1 MGFGDASAKDKKA
14 AAAKA
19 KDEAAKAAAE
29 DAAWAETDKGNL
41 KKAAR
46 AADAAAKADAKL
58 AAKAELKEMEK
69 AEEEANTSMKGA
81 NKKAGGY
88 GKVTQAEIARRQA
101 LMAVAAK
108 ANPKKQTKKTEVV
121 PQPKLEA
128 NTNRIEELTIWVQ
141 LGQGILQRSFGDFCT
156 KLMPSHAK
164 LTLRRFKLSVDFGE
178 FGFGQ
183 MTSCKEVSGIDAA
196 LSALDV
202 GGEKKSKMQPGR
214 CAVIGQFVCSGIV
227 LLWDVNLFCRR
238 MLSKGAIFHE
248 AACGG
253 WGFELH
259 TSMLELMGAR
269 QPPANWAIAVI
280 LDLTS
285 RGVMCLFR
293 QVSCAQDI
301 CCRALRQVICCDN
314 LLV

>member
-1 MGFGDASAKDKKA
+1 MH
-14 AAAKA
+14 
-19 KDEAAKAAAE
+19 
-29 DAAWAETDKGNL
+29 
-41 KKAAR
+41 
-46 AADAAAKADAKL
+46 
-58 AAKAELKEMEK
+58 
-69 AEEEANTSMKGA
+69 
-81 NKKAGGY
+81 
-88 GKVTQAEIARRQA
+88 
-101 LMAVAAK
+101 
-108 ANPKKQTKKTEVV
+108 QTWQESQDSEVESPEYRCTE
-121 PQPKLEA
+121 
-128 NTNRIEELTIWVQ
+128 
-141 LGQGILQRSFGDFCT
+141 FC
-156 KLMPSHAK
+156 P
-164 LTLRRFKLSVDFGE
+164 LSV
-178 FGFGQ
+178 
-183 MTSCKEVSGIDAA
+183 KVSGIDAA